1 MIQKMNQRRGG
12 FTLVEI
18 MIVVAIIALLA
29 AIAVPGFLR
38 ARKRSQATTVLNN
51 LRLIDAAKDQYA
63 IEYNKTAMT
72 PYGSDLKAYFKANS
86 QLYNVASASTTSTFL
101 DPKFTLVTYYVNSLD
116 NLPSCAAGSSFSDV
130 TDSTFWS
137 PYSAGTAIP

>member
-1 MIQKMNQRRGG
+1 MNQRRGG

-51 LRLIDAAKDQYA
+51 LRLIDAAKEQYA
-63 IEYNKTAMT
+63 TEYNKT
-72 PYGSDLKAYFKANS
+72 DLDPTTDDLAKYFKDNS
-86 QLYNVASASTTSTFL
+86 QLQNMCAGNPQGFRVQ
-101 DPKFTLVTYYVNSLD
+101 DPKFELVMYYFNSLGA
-116 NLPSCAAGSSFSDV
+116 LPSVDAASSFSDV

-137 PYSAGTAIP
+137 PYSAGSAIP

>member
-1 MIQKMNQRRGG
+1 MIIQKYSKRQG

-63 IEYNKTAMT
+63 IEYNKTSMT
-72 PYGSDLKAYFKANS
+72 PVGQDLQGYFKSNS
-86 QLYNVASASTTSTFL
+86 QLYNVAMASNSSTIQ
-101 DPKFTLVTYYVNSLD
+101 DPKFSAVVYGINSLD
-116 NLPSCAAGSSFSDV
+116 TLPSCTASSSFSDV

-137 PYSAGTAIP
+137 PYQIN

>member
-1 MIQKMNQRRGG
+1 MNHRRGG

-72 PYGSDLKAYFKANS
+72 PNGADLKAYFKSNS
-86 QLYNVASASTTSTFL
+86 QLYNVAAASTSASFS
-101 DPKFTLVTYYVNSLD
+101 DPKFTAITYGINSLD
-116 NLPSCAAGSSFSDV
+116 TLPSCTASSSFSDV

-137 PYSAGTAIP
+137 PYQTN